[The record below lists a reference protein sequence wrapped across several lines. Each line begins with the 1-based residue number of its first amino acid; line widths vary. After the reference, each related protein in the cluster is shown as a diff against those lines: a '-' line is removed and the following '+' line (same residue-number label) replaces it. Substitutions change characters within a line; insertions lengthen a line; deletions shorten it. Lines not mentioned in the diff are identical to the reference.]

1 MRSSDR
7 RPLWCDACHQRVGGK
22 ANPEFKS
29 YFKGGQKQGK
39 TPVITGCLSFYE
51 SAKQNLN
58 NKQHKNPNA
67 TSANDLRCTYASL
80 LHHGDGSPT
89 IVDDDDA
96 AAVGRRSGGVVPI
109 EQHVVV
115 II

>member
-1 MRSSDR
+1 MSLLVSNYGELRGV
-7 RPLWCDACHQRVGGK
+7 CHF
-22 ANPEFKS
+22 N
-29 YFKGGQKQGK
+29 
-39 TPVITGCLSFYE
+39 E
-51 SAKQNLN
+51 SAKQNL